1 MGPRRRRRDAG
12 RAWGPRGRS
21 RGIAPSPT
29 PPPRYAWRVTLDLE
43 RLAAALPELDAGEL
57 AGLHRAW
64 ERRGPDEPSDFV
76 SWLHARGAL
85 ADATLLRL
93 ARSARAPVQVTD
105 SGHLAPDQG
114 LRVVGE
120 VGRGAMGEVLLAR
133 DERLGRTVALK
144 RLDARYVDDPGLVHR
159 FLVEAQ
165 LTAQLDHPG
174 IVPVH
179 GIRTDAGEPP
189 AYSMKLVRGRTLK
202 AFMTE
207 AREAVEQGKVV
218 PRALRLPARLELF
231 CQICEPLAYA
241 HARGVLHRDLKPDNI
256 MVGAFGAVFVMD
268 WGVARVRVG
277 AEGAAGAVVATAGG
291 TLAGDVVGTPAYM
304 SPEQVRGESDIDI
317 RSDLYALGAT
327 MFCLLT
333 GHPPFQGGTSYVIT
347 NAVLTAPA
355 PDVRQFNRTVSAAT
369 AAIIR
374 TALIKDRRLRHPTP
388 AALRVDCERAL
399 GDLPLAFAAVPDA
412 PPKEIVAPTP
422 PSPTGGLGREA
433 PSLTIDP
440 TTTKILAYGSG
451 AMVLMLVVWS
461 LGGETHVNR
470 PATAAPTQP
479 TASPEVA
486 RTAPWMSAE
495 GRDEVGPWAEFRREG
510 LRLRLRPIPAGTF
523 LMGSPNLETGRSACE
538 PQHEVTLT
546 TNRWMSETEISRGTW
561 ATITGHESET
571 HPDLPVTGINW
582 YEVQEFLKKL
592 SDLGLP
598 ARLPTEAEWE
608 HAARAGSETAY
619 ATGDVPDPR
628 DWLGQ
633 PAMVGPRIPDPL
645 SANRFGLLDM
655 PGNVREWVEDAW
667 DGKRP
672 HGTQATTDP
681 CETFGGFQVVRGG
694 AWDTPPH
701 AARSAARSAV
711 DPQIRDERIGFR
723 LVVGK

>member
-1 MGPRRRRRDAG
+1 MDGMNDERTVLTDL
-12 RAWGPRGRS
+12 RS
-21 RGIAPSPT
+21 GTGDQPTNTLATRGISAKADGT
-29 PPPRYAWRVTLDLE
+29 PPEVVAGYRRIRPLGAGGMGDVYLAEQVQLHRQVALKILKPGADEGFAKRFLREATTMAAVTHPNVV
-43 RLAAALPELDAGEL
+43 AIHDAGEADGFL
-57 AGLHRAW
+57 YMALELVLGGDLNRLLKTRGRLEEREVLRLIVGCCKGLEAIEAAGLIHRDIKPANIFLT
-64 ERRGPDEPSDFV
+64 RDGQPKIGD
-76 SWLHARGAL
+76 LG
-85 ADATLLRL
+85 L
-93 ARSARAPVQVTD
+93 ARHADGDDRMTLT
-105 SGHLAPDQG
+105 GH
-114 LRVVGE
+114 
-120 VGRGAMGEVLLAR
+120 
-133 DERLGRTVALK
+133 
-144 RLDARYVDDPGLVHR
+144 
-159 FLVEAQ
+159 
-165 LTAQLDHPG
+165 
-174 IVPVH
+174 
-179 GIRTDAGEPP
+179 
-189 AYSMKLVRGRTLK
+189 S
-202 AFMTE
+202 
-207 AREAVEQGKVV
+207 
-218 PRALRLPARLELF
+218 
-231 CQICEPLAYA
+231 
-241 HARGVLHRDLKPDNI
+241 
-256 MVGAFGAVFVMD
+256 
-268 WGVARVRVG
+268 W
-277 AEGAAGAVVATAGG
+277 
-291 TLAGDVVGTPAYM
+291 GTPAYM